1 MCACVRVLV
10 FVCVSVWFGQ
20 VVAAEPVV
28 RGACFIKTGFCLI
41 ISLNILCPLVKVIIG
56 LFDALDLC

>member
-1 MCACVRVLV
+1 MCVRVLV
-10 FVCVSVWFGQ
+10 FVCVCVC
-20 VVAAEPVV
+20 VV
-28 RGACFIKTGFCLI
+28 RTSRGGRTSGVGGCFIKTGSCLI